1 MKHMQITHFMPKN
14 INYRIVLR
22 FIGWLLNIEAAF
34 MLLPMAVAFAF
45 GEQHTALMFLLSAGI
60 TGLVGMLM
68 TLIKPHSMAMQ
79 SREGLLLTALVWVV
93 FSLFGMLP
101 FLLTGSLTTVTDA
114 FFECMSGF
122 TTTGATVITNV
133 DATCHGIL
141 FWRALMQWIGGMG
154 IILFTLAVLPML
166 NSRGGIA
173 MFNAEVTGI
182 TKERLRP
189 RVSQSAMS
197 LWALYIIISLALAL
211 LLWAGPM
218 NWFDSLC
225 HAMATVSTGGFSTHT
240 AGLSYYDDYYSKV
253 VIFIFMFLC
262 GVNFTLFYRA
272 TRGDFR
278 ALGRSDIFKCYAATV
293 AFFSI
298 IVVARICFNSVDAHH
313 NLFENVVDGFFDVV
327 SAITSTG
334 FCEYDYERAGGFVS
348 LVLMISMFFGASAG
362 STAGGAKIDR
372 MLVML
377 KNIKNE
383 FYRALHPN
391 AVTAVRIS
399 DRALNQVQVNKVMAF
414 LAVYVLL
421 ILLSAAL
428 LSLMGLRLFDAAF
441 TSMSAIS
448 NIGLGYG
455 ITGLGSSFAALPCAG
470 KWLVCFDMLVGRLE
484 LFTVLVLFTRNFWVK
499 D

>member
-1 MKHMQITHFMPKN
+1 MKHMQISHFIPKN
-14 INYRIVLR
+14 INYAIVLR

-34 MLLPMAVAFAF
+34 MLLPMAVAFAY
-45 GEQHTALMFLLSAGI
+45 GEQHCALMFLLSAGI
-60 TGLVGMLM
+60 TGFFGVLM
-68 TLIKPHSMAMQ
+68 TLIKPRSMVMQ
-79 SREGLLLTALVWVV
+79 SREGLLLTAMVWVA

-101 FLLTGSLTTVTDA
+101 FLLTHTLTSVTDA
-114 FFECMSGF
+114 YFECMSGF

-133 DATCHGIL
+133 DATSHGIL

-154 IILFTLAVLPML
+154 IILFTLAVLPMF
-166 NSRGGIA
+166 NYRGGIA

-197 LWALYIIISLALAL
+197 LWALYIIISIVMALM
-211 LLWAGPM
+211 LWAGPM

-225 HAMATVSTGGFSTHT
+225 HTMATVSTGGFSTHT
-240 AGLSYYDDYYSKV
+240 AGLFYYDDYYTKV
-253 VIFIFMFLC
+253 VILIFMFLC
-262 GVNFTLFYRA
+262 GVNFTVLYR
-272 TRGDFR
+272 TLKGDVR
-278 ALGRSDIFKCYAATV
+278 ALGKNDIFKCYAGTV

-298 IVVARICFNSVDAHH
+298 IVAAHICFSGNTPTH

-334 FCEYDYERAGGFVS
+334 FSDYDYEKAGGFVS
-348 LVLMISMFFGASAG
+348 LVLMISMFFGSSAG

-399 DRALNQVQVNKVMAF
+399 DHALSQTQVNKVMAF
-414 LAVYVLL
+414 LTVYVLL
-421 ILLSAAL
+421 ILFSAAA
-428 LSLMGLRLFDAAF
+428 LSLMGLKLFDAAF

-455 ITGLGSSFAALPCAG
+455 ITGINSSFAALPCAG